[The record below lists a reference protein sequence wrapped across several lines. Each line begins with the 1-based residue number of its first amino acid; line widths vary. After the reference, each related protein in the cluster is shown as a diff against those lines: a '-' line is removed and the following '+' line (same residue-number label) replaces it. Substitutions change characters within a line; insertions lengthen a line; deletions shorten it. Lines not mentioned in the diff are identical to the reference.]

1 VDAPS
6 EKERAD
12 IENMK
17 ANTRTSYVQNGILTP
32 EEVRDVMRNDED
44 GEYTSIPVENP
55 DLEKQKEIEEL
66 IRKVDGDDGGAEA

>member
-1 VDAPS
+1 
-6 EKERAD
+6 
-12 IENMK
+12 
-17 ANTRTSYVQNGILTP
+17 
-32 EEVRDVMRNDED
+32 VRDVMRNDED